1 MSIIK
6 GGHSALLDYRAHF
19 LASADVVAERLRGYH
34 NSASRG
40 HRLQRMNK
48 CIRTCSLNT
57 IEPIIICRNTKFVN
71 NFDNVAKQASSPD
84 NEQRN
89 NYKRRRL
96 TFSCG
101 TSNYNFAISD

>member
-1 MSIIK
+1 MFIIK

-19 LASADVVAERLRGYH
+19 LASADVVAERSRGYH

-48 CIRTCSLNT
+48 CIRMCSPNT

-71 NFDNVAKQASSPD
+71 NFGNVM
-84 NEQRN
+84 RN
-89 NYKRRRL
+89 KLARQVM
-96 TFSCG
+96 
-101 TSNYNFAISD
+101 SNVMIISVDY